1 MVDLRLAGRMALLG
15 TETAFEVLARARAL
29 ERQGRH
35 IVHLEVGEPDFDTP
49 DAVKEA
55 AIKALKDGFT
65 HYTPTAGLWEAREAV
80 AEYVSR
86 TRGITA
92 APEEVVLTT
101 GAKPVMFFALL
112 ALVEPGDEVIV
123 PDPGYPIYDSM
134 ARFAG
139 GTVRPLVLREE
150 NDFRVDPQEVR
161 RLVSKRTK
169 LLILNSPHNPCGSVL
184 SRADLV
190 AIADAVRDTPAWIL
204 SDEIYSRITYGVEA
218 PSIASLP
225 GMKER
230 TIILDGFSKTYAM
243 TGWRLGYAVAPAPLA
258 ERLTQL
264 GTNATSCAAAFT
276 QIAGSAAL
284 RGSQEPVDAM
294 VAEFRR
300 RRDLIVQGLNR
311 IEGLTCRTPLGAF
324 YVFPNTKAVDPESP
338 RFASF
343 LLNEMGVAVL
353 SGTAFGASGQ
363 GYLRLSYANS
373 IPNIEEA
380 LRRIGEGAAR
390 YRAAARV

>member
-1 MVDLRLAGRMALLG
+1 MELGLAGRMNLLG
-15 TETAFEVLARARAL
+15 TETAFEVLARAKAL

-49 DAVKEA
+49 ENIKDAAVQ
-55 AIKALKDGFT
+55 ALRDGFT

-80 AEYVSR
+80 AEYVGR
-86 TRGITA
+86 TRGISVT
-92 APEEVVLTT
+92 PEEVVLTT
-101 GAKPVMFFALL
+101 GAKPIMFFAML

-139 GTVRPLVLREE
+139 GTVRPLRLREE
-150 NDFRVDPQEVR
+150 NDFRVDPEEFR
-161 RLVSKRTK
+161 RLVGPRTK
-169 LLILNSPHNPCGSVL
+169 LVVLNSPHNPCGSVL
-184 SRADLV
+184 SPQDLE
-190 AIADAVRDTPAWIL
+190 AIAEAVAPTAAWIL
-204 SDEIYSRITYGVEA
+204 SDEIYGRITYDVEA
-218 PSIASLP
+218 TSIASLP
-225 GMKER
+225 GMRER

-243 TGWRLGYAVAPAPLA
+243 TGWRLGYGVMPVPLA
-258 ERLTQL
+258 ERITQL
-264 GTNATSCAAAFT
+264 ATNATSCAAAFT
-276 QIAGSAAL
+276 QVAGAAAL
-284 RGSQEPVDAM
+284 RGPQDSVDLM

-300 RRDLIVQGLNR
+300 RRDLIVEGLNA
-311 IEGLTCRTPLGAF
+311 IEGITCRTPRGAF
-324 YVFPNTKAVDPESP
+324 YVFPNTSGVDPDSA

-353 SGTAFGASGQ
+353 SGTAFGPGGQ

-380 LRRIGEGAAR
+380 LRRIAEGVAR
-390 YRAAARV
+390 YRAAATA